1 MTEGGNFFGTI
12 LDRMIPK
19 QMMFQML
26 RVRPFGTMLNR
37 MISKFG
43 TMLNRMI
50 PKPCILFCIKK
61 MVA

>member
-37 MISKFG
+37 MISK
-43 TMLNRMI
+43 
-50 PKPCILFCIKK
+50 PCILFCIKK